1 MKRFETRALHDGQEP
16 DPVTGSV
23 TVPVYQTSTFKQD
36 GIGRPRGYEYS
47 RTGNPTRSALE
58 TALASLESGAHAL
71 AFASGV
77 AATDAVLRLLR
88 PGDRVVATED
98 IYGGTYRLFDRLF
111 RPWGLRF
118 DYVSTSDPGAV
129 EAALREPARLLWI
142 ETPTN
147 PLLRL
152 ADLRALTALARE
164 RGVWTAVDN
173 TFASPYFQRP
183 LELGADL
190 VVHSATK
197 YLGGH
202 SDLIGGA
209 VVVRDPSLFERLRY
223 LQNAAGAVPG
233 PWDCW
238 LLLRGIKTLAVR
250 MRAHER
256 NALAVARFL
265 ESHPAVERVH
275 YPGLPSHSGHELAR
289 RQMDGF
295 GGMVSIELR
304 GGFPAV
310 ERTVARLKLFTLAE
324 SLGGVESLVCY
335 PPKMTHAAFSPSE
348 RLRRGIRDSLLRLSV
363 GLEHEDDLVADLAQ
377 ALDETAET
385 NEGSGGSRTLEE
397 NR

>member
-23 TVPVYQTSTFKQD
+23 TVPVYQTSTYQQD

-58 TALASLESGAHAL
+58 TALASLESGTRAL

-98 IYGGTYRLFDRLF
+98 LYGGTFRLFDRLF

-118 DYVSTSDPGAV
+118 DYVPTSDPDAV
-129 EAALREPARLLWI
+129 AAALREPARLLWI

-152 ADLRALTALARE
+152 ADLRALSAMARE
-164 RGVWTAVDN
+164 RGAWTAVDN
-173 TFASPYFQRP
+173 TFASPFFQRP

-209 VVVRDPSLFERLRY
+209 VVVRDPDLYDRLRY

-238 LLLRGIKTLAVR
+238 LLLRGLKTLAVR
-250 MRAHER
+250 MRAHEH
-256 NALAVARFL
+256 NALAVARRL

-275 YPGLPSHSGHELAR
+275 YPGLPGHPQHELAR

-295 GGMVSIELR
+295 SGMVSIELR

-310 ERTVARLKLFTLAE
+310 ERMVARLRLFTLAE

-335 PPKMTHAAFSPSE
+335 PPKMTHAAFTPAE

-363 GLEHEDDLVADLAQ
+363 GLEHADDLIADLEQ
-377 ALDETAET
+377 ALDETQEP
-385 NEGSGGSRTLEE
+385 NDNPGGSRNLEE
-397 NR
+397 PR